1 MAIAHPPLPTPPAPP
16 SPPPEEPIDPRLFR
30 ERPFGLWALQLLL
43 AGGLVW
49 MMVSGLR
56 AVQQR
61 DAQRKASERA
71 GDQACGLPFPHT
83 SHKKQILILALS
95 EDEARANTQEGTS
108 PEDQRGLSQWL
119 RRSSAAWGKIG
130 WHLRPSSLWTLSN
143 PPLSP
148 QQQIAIS
155 RNLAARCQ
163 VDAVLSTVLTTWAT
177 PKSPTLSTPNHHTH
191 PTPKSPILSNSKHP
205 IHPTPK
211 SPIPPN
217 PTPPIPSNSKHSS
230 HSSPKSPIPSADPTP
245 TRFSPAA
252 SQQPRLPESF
262 SFDHPAPTGFR
273 LRTLISFN
281 NTALFAKTA
290 DQPPRLLAHLPK
302 DIILP
307 DPPPTAA
314 ILPTDAPFLQILE
327 AMVWIDLLRVAQN
340 TPEPLYRASLVHICR
355 LLQRGG
361 ATLAPFCQE
370 PLRDATPS
378 VPPNI
383 PQIPIPSGEVWIT
396 YDGKERLQQVAPFSI
411 DRDEAD
417 RAYYAA
423 CAVAGRCPPLDDLFA
438 LSWSLPRDRL
448 RVKDAQAACR
458 WRNMTLPTEAQW
470 MIAARGSLRLPNGP
484 NPFPKR
490 PYPWGENKHD
500 CQRANLRW
508 CFPIQRNGVQ
518 VPSLLPI
525 HRPLGDISPFGVQ
538 MLAGNVAEMMRDG
551 LIKGGSAF
559 SQAHP
564 LDWRGRIEL
573 RQGLSWVG
581 FRCVKE
587 P

>member
-1 MAIAHPPLPTPPAPP
+1 MAFAHPPLPTPPTPP
-16 SPPPEEPIDPRLFR
+16 SPPEEPIDPRLFR

-61 DAQRKASERA
+61 DAQRKAAERA
-71 GDQACGLPFPHT
+71 GDQVCGLPSPHT

-95 EDEARANTQEGTS
+95 EDEARANTQEITP
-108 PEDQRGLSQWL
+108 PEDQRGLPQWL
-119 RRSSAAWGKIG
+119 RRSSAAWGRIG

-163 VDAVLSTVLTTWAT
+163 VDAVLSTVLTAWT
-177 PKSPTLSTPNHHTH
+177 
-191 PTPKSPILSNSKHP
+191 
-205 IHPTPK
+205 TPK
-211 SPIPPN
+211 SPIPSN
-217 PTPPIPSNSKHSS
+217 PKH
-230 HSSPKSPIPSADPTP
+230 HTHLTPKSPVPSTDPTP
-245 TRFSPAA
+245 TRSSPAA
-252 SQQPRLPESF
+252 SQQPRLPKSF
-262 SFDHPAPTGFR
+262 SLDNPAPTGFR
-273 LRTLISFN
+273 FNTLLSFA
-281 NTALFAKTA
+281 NTAIFAQTA
-290 DQPPRLLAHLPK
+290 DHPPRLLAHLPK
-302 DIILP
+302 EIILP
-307 DPPPTAA
+307 DHTPTTA
-314 ILPTDAPFLQILE
+314 ILPTDAPFLPILE
-327 AMVWIDLLRVAQN
+327 AMVWIDLLRVAQK
-340 TPEPLYRASLVHICR
+340 TPTALYRASLIRICR

-361 ATLAPFCQE
+361 ATLSPLCQE
-370 PLRDATPS
+370 HLRDIAPS

-383 PQIPIPSGEVWIT
+383 TQISIPSGEVWIT
-396 YDGKERLQQVAPFSI
+396 HDGKERLQQVTHFSI

-438 LSWSLPRDRL
+438 LPWSLPRDRL
-448 RVKDAQAACR
+448 RVKDAQAACQ

-470 MIAARGSLRLPNGP
+470 MIAARGSLRLPSGP

-500 CQRANLRW
+500 CQRANLHW

-581 FRCVKE
+581 FRCVRA
-587 P
+587 